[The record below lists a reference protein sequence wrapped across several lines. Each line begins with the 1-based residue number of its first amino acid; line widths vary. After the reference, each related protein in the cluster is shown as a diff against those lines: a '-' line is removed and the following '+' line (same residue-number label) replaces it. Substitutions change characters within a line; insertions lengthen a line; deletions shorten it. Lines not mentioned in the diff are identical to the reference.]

1 MPICNKD
8 MCRWI
13 AVLLAAGTLWAEERI
28 VSTRIYSDPPGG
40 TFTVDGQPYRGPVTF
55 LWPENSTHVLG
66 LPEYTPPD
74 PGVRYEFQEWQN
86 SDGQRMLDGQTIVIT
101 ASAAIPYYKAVWA
114 VYYAVTLTLDQASA
128 SMSCDAGP
136 GWGKV
141 YLSIPGAG
149 SCYTASQVLWGTRGM
164 TVQVQV
170 YTPPGFAFVGWLGT
184 FSGASAP
191 ALSFVL
197 DGPKTLQPHFA
208 PAARITL
215 VTVPPGLQV
224 YADHQA
230 FVTPVAFDWAGGSRH
245 AVGVVPAQRDQT
257 GGLWAFDSWSDGGA
271 DYHDYITGAA
281 SVPVTLTALYVPG
294 IPVGVIS
301 SPQGLKLIV
310 DGRTATQVN
319 FTWGLGSRHTISA
332 PAEQTDSAGR
342 HYLFRSWSGGG
353 AATQEVTVGPDTNG
367 WTATYEPLNSLTVRA
382 DPSEVTLTVDGSACQ
397 GACTVYRSAG
407 AEVAVSAPAS
417 YAIGDGS
424 RLQFQ
429 GWSDGVSSLTR
440 TVKLNADRQTLV
452 ATYPY
457 FYLLAATSDPAGG
470 ADFLFQ
476 PASPDGFFAAGTSVA
491 VTVQPRAGFRFRYW
505 EGDLSG
511 GLLSGTVRMNGPH
524 SVRAVLDRVPYVA
537 PAGVRNAAA
546 ETPESGLAPG
556 SIIAIYGSSLG
567 PAPTVGPHSPLAQSL
582 AGVTVRVADRILPL
596 FFVSPEQINA
606 QLPSGLTAG
615 DYSLTVH
622 WDGHDD
628 VKASFQVVRNAPG
641 LFTQPVGGLQY
652 ALATHPNG
660 TLVTPEEPALPGETI
675 TLFGTGFGP
684 YRGNAPDGFAVPQTL
699 ILPLADPVTI
709 LSGGLSLDP
718 VFAGAAQGE
727 VGVVVIRFQIPE
739 AAASPM
745 ELVVTANGKHSNAV
759 VIPIGAR

>member
-1 MPICNKD
+1 
-8 MCRWI
+8 
-13 AVLLAAGTLWAEERI
+13 
-28 VSTRIYSDPPGG
+28 
-40 TFTVDGQPYRGPVTF
+40 
-55 LWPENSTHVLG
+55 
-66 LPEYTPPD
+66 
-74 PGVRYEFQEWQN
+74 
-86 SDGQRMLDGQTIVIT
+86 
-101 ASAAIPYYKAVWA
+101 
-114 VYYAVTLTLDQASA
+114 
-128 SMSCDAGP
+128 
-136 GWGKV
+136 
-141 YLSIPGAG
+141 
-149 SCYTASQVLWGTRGM
+149 
-164 TVQVQV
+164 
-170 YTPPGFAFVGWLGT
+170 
-184 FSGASAP
+184 
-191 ALSFVL
+191 
-197 DGPKTLQPHFA
+197 
-208 PAARITL
+208 
-215 VTVPPGLQV
+215 
-224 YADHQA
+224 
-230 FVTPVAFDWAGGSRH
+230 
-245 AVGVVPAQRDQT
+245 
-257 GGLWAFDSWSDGGA
+257 
-271 DYHDYITGAA
+271 
-281 SVPVTLTALYVPG
+281 
-294 IPVGVIS
+294 
-301 SPQGLKLIV
+301 
-310 DGRTATQVN
+310 
-319 FTWGLGSRHTISA
+319 
-332 PAEQTDSAGR
+332 
-342 HYLFRSWSGGG
+342 
-353 AATQEVTVGPDTNG
+353 
-367 WTATYEPLNSLTVRA
+367 
-382 DPSEVTLTVDGSACQ
+382 
-397 GACTVYRSAG
+397 
-407 AEVAVSAPAS
+407 
-417 YAIGDGS
+417 
-424 RLQFQ
+424 
-429 GWSDGVSSLTR
+429 
-440 TVKLNADRQTLV
+440 
-452 ATYPY
+452 
-457 FYLLAATSDPAGG
+457 
-470 ADFLFQ
+470 
-476 PASPDGFFAAGTSVA
+476 
-491 VTVQPRAGFRFRYW
+491 
-505 EGDLSG
+505 
-511 GLLSGTVRMNGPH
+511 MNGPH